1 MKRLNASSFFNI
13 LMISKEKIRSVAEVR
28 IKQLGGYL
36 VDVKVNTSNVITVYI
51 DRVEGVLVD
60 HCLEISKYIEERFD
74 RDIEDYELTVCSAG
88 LDNAFVVNEQYQ
100 KNIGKEVRVLLTN
113 GRRKKG
119 IILSYEDE
127 LLLEV
132 ERKKKGSLKEYK
144 TEKIFIPKNE
154 IKETKL
160 KINFK

>member
-1 MKRLNASSFFNI
+1 
-13 LMISKEKIRSVAEVR
+13 MISKEKIKKVAELK

-36 VDVKVNTSNVITVYI
+36 VDVKVNTANIITVYI
-51 DRVEGVLVD
+51 DRIEGVLVE
-60 HCLEISKYIEERFD
+60 HCLEISKYIEKRFD
-74 RDIEDYELTVCSAG
+74 REIEDYELTVCSAG
-88 LDNAFVVNEQYQ
+88 LDNAFMVNEQYQ
-100 KNIGKEVRVLLTN
+100 KHIGKEVGVLLTN

-119 IILSYEDE
+119 VILSFDDA

-132 ERKKKGSLKEYK
+132 EKKKKGSRKEYIV
-144 TEKIFIPKNE
+144 EEVIIPKEE